1 MKHDKECSFEIKEY
15 IPSSEITP
23 KTSRW
28 RISKKDKIKE
38 AVKEN
43 SLVLANADKE
53 STLELPISG
62 QSSLSPNLDNF
73 SLTELTK
80 PSQMLTD
87 ADLAMDNVLSEDS
100 ELYIP
105 MLLTQ
110 PTPSLSLHLEE
121 DGLCYLDY
129 FEQEVARFMCIGPR
143 DSNYFIKTFFTVAS
157 SEEPVAYALAAWG
170 GVYFNGFS
178 NEKVQ
183 SYKKKA
189 YDLVKK
195 RYLENT
201 NLDSYGYYSAFCY
214 FLIAIGAEISSGDV
228 SQWYDL
234 FQQCTDLLKRYG
246 GLAKFCK
253 DFFFSNDVKWLVSY
267 FQHHDIMSSVALL
280 NGTSCSMD
288 KYNTLFKEYR
298 LLETGNYGLD
308 PVQGCAQPVF
318 LILGEIMN
326 AKVQFKMARDNLADE
341 IQAVISRNS
350 SSFDKRD
357 VLRRQLNLHEEIDR
371 RTTELVKQLNEVA
384 PSKSQIS
391 ILAESPEED
400 LESHLTLFELYRQV
414 SHIYL
419 ALYIK
424 RVQPCSSEIQLLL
437 MKSLDAIDEL
447 IDTRLVTSLHMS
459 LLICGVTCGNDLN
472 RDRIRQF
479 LDRVYERHKSGNLIR
494 VREIIEEA
502 WIRNKKG
509 DFCVDWVEICKD
521 FGWKVSIC

>member
-15 IPSSEITP
+15 RPLLEITP
-23 KTSRW
+23 KTGSW
-28 RISKKDKIKE
+28 RISKKDRNKE

-43 SLVLANADKE
+43 AVELANTDKQ
-53 STLELPISG
+53 STHELLIIG
-62 QSSLSPNLDNF
+62 QVSLSPNFDNYA
-73 SLTELTK
+73 LTQLTD
-80 PSQMLTD
+80 PSQMLTN
-87 ADLAMDNVLSEDS
+87 ADLAIDNMLTEDS
-100 ELYIP
+100 ELYSP

-110 PTPSLSLHLEE
+110 PAPTLSLYLEE

-143 DSNYFIKTFFTVAS
+143 DSNYFIKTFFAVAT

-170 GVYFNGFS
+170 GVYLNGFS
-178 NEKVQ
+178 DEKVQ
-183 SYKKKA
+183 TYKKKA

-195 RYLENT
+195 RYLENA
-201 NLDSYGYYSAFCY
+201 NLDSYGYYGAFCY
-214 FLIAIGAEISSGDV
+214 FLIAISAEISSGDV
-228 SQWYDL
+228 SRWYDL
-234 FQQCTDLLKRYG
+234 FRQCTDLLKRYG

-267 FQHHDIMSSVALL
+267 FQHHDIMSSVALV

-326 AKVQFKMARDNLADE
+326 AKVQFKIARDKLADE
-341 IQAVISRNS
+341 IEAVIFQDS
-350 SSFDKRD
+350 SSLAKRD
-357 VLRRQLNLHEEIDR
+357 VLRKQLGLHEEIDR
-371 RTTELVKQLNEVA
+371 RTTELVKQLNEVE
-384 PSKSQIS
+384 PSKSQMS
-391 ILAESPEED
+391 ILAKSPEED
-400 LESHLTLFELYRQV
+400 IESHLTLFELYRQV

-437 MKSLDAIDEL
+437 MRSLDAIDEL
-447 IDTRLVTSLHMS
+447 IDTRLVTCLHML
-459 LLICGVTCGNDLN
+459 LLICGVTCGNDLT
-472 RDRIRQF
+472 RDRIRKF
-479 LDRVYERHKSGNLIR
+479 LDRVYERHNTGNLTR

-509 DFCVDWVEICKD
+509 DFCVDWVEICED